1 MIELGAADEAE
12 AHWGP
17 IWGSSARSCWDN
29 ERRRSSI
36 SWITYTSTQPDD
48 LEIGADWQRRVVGRS
63 LKTATER
70 SVDRGRNLIRAASVV
85 LERSNGEDITVQEV
99 ADEAGQS
106 LRTLYQYFAS
116 KDDLLLALF
125 EEATRKYATLI
136 ERAIADLTDPLDRL
150 AGAIVAAL
158 RMPEVGGSGVD
169 RGLVRLRHRLSEAN
183 PEMVARA
190 QSALAAI
197 IREVIEAAAAAGR
210 IQIDDADEATFMIL
224 SMNTAFITSE
234 TFGDEAG
241 ARRPDQATAALF
253 SLRGLG
259 ATLDDGWFERID
271 HQLKLPAP
279 NRRKRP
285 PAKRR

>member
-1 MIELGAADEAE
+1 M
-12 AHWGP
+12 
-17 IWGSSARSCWDN
+17 
-29 ERRRSSI
+29 
-36 SWITYTSTQPDD
+36 
-48 LEIGADWQRRVVGRS
+48 
-63 LKTATER
+63 
-70 SVDRGRNLIRAASVV
+70 
-85 LERSNGEDITVQEV
+85 QEV

-150 AGAIVAAL
+150 AGALVAAL
-158 RMPEVGGSGVD
+158 RMPEVGGTGVD

-183 PEMVARA
+183 PGNG
-190 QSALAAI
+190 
-197 IREVIEAAAAAGR
+197 REGAVSVSHRFFRETIEAAAAAGR
-210 IQIDDADEATFMIL
+210 IQVNGTDEATFMIL

-241 ARRPDQATAALF
+241 ARRPDHAAAALF

-259 ATLDDGWFERID
+259 AELDDGWLGRIEP
-271 HQLKLPAP
+271 QLKMPAVRTAGSGHP
-279 NRRKRP
+279 PSVVRRPTRG
-285 PAKRR
+285 